1 MDKDPKSDFGFN
13 LAKRGMNWS
22 SRFYG
27 KKYVTLPISIWNK
40 GYKSEYL
47 HQIKTEYINPVD
59 QKLSTEN
66 VAWFDKAIE
75 HYYTTLM
82 LQILNKVETQPHKIV
97 LKLWEDLLIEMYG
110 DDSFLRLELNK
121 IIMNDDRFSLAAKN
135 WLKKVSNI

>member
-1 MDKDPKSDFGFN
+1 
-13 LAKRGMNWS
+13 
-22 SRFYG
+22 
-27 KKYVTLPISIWNK
+27 
-40 GYKSEYL
+40 
-47 HQIKTEYINPVD
+47 
-59 QKLSTEN
+59 
-66 VAWFDKAIE
+66 
-75 HYYTTLM
+75 M